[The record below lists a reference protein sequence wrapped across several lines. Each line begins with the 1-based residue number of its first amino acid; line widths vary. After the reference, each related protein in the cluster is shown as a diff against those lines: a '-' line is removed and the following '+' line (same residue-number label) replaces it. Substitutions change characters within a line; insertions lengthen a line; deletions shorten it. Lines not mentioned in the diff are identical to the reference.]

1 MSSTDLIRR
10 AMAPPG
16 GTMGAFTGGR
26 LVGITGLC
34 VQPRPKHRHK
44 GDVVGV
50 YVEAAHRRSGI
61 ARGLVLRVID
71 FARDLQLRV
80 LHLHVTAG
88 NEPARRLYLA
98 LGFRPYGTARRSL
111 LLNGVLL
118 DEEIMAK
125 DLG

>member
-1 MSSTDLIRR
+1 
-10 AMAPPG
+10 
-16 GTMGAFTGGR
+16 
-26 LVGITGLC
+26 